1 MLDPVKFVHFGHA
14 AKPLFGALHQP
25 RRLSAP
31 PAAVLLCNPFGE
43 EAARS
48 HRIYR
53 VLATQ
58 LVRRGYPALRFDYA
72 GTGDSL
78 GDATEATVDR
88 WLDDVV
94 TAARE
99 LSSATGAKRLVA
111 VGLALGGTLAALAT
125 TRRALALEHAL
136 LWDPVVDGGAYLR
149 ELGVGHRA
157 YMREEMGAAYVDRL
171 PVAPDGTPR
180 EALGM
185 PITPALGEGIAA
197 IALAEAGVVAKH
209 VTIVTTTALGEPER
223 ALRARLSSATWIE
236 TATKVPWNSD
246 AALNDAVV
254 PMDILQALIKRI
266 EEVSA

>member
-25 RRLSAP
+25 RRLQAP

-58 LVRRGYPALRFDYA
+58 LMRRGYPALRFDYA
-72 GTGDSL
+72 GTGDSM
-78 GDATEATVDR
+78 GEATEATVDL

-99 LSSATGAKRLVA
+99 LTRVSGAKKLVA

-125 TRRALALEHAL
+125 TRRELALEHVL
-136 LWDPVVDGGAYLR
+136 LWDPVVDGAAYLR
-149 ELGVGHRA
+149 ELGAGHRA
-157 YMREEMGAAYVDRL
+157 YMQSEMGTAYVDRL
-171 PVAPDGTPR
+171 PTASNGTPR

-185 PITPALGEGIAA
+185 PITPALAEGLAA
-197 IALAEAGVVAKH
+197 IALADDGIVAKH
-209 VTIVTTTALGEPER
+209 VTVVTTTELTAAQR
-223 ALRARLSSATWIE
+223 ALRERLASSTWIE
-236 TATKVPWNSD
+236 TSTKVPWNSD

-254 PMDILQALIKRI
+254 PMDILQALMKRI
-266 EEVSA
+266 DEVSA